1 MEQKSESLNIFKKN
15 ILKFI
20 RPSQNRV
27 YNFHNPKGIK
37 LLTRLRV
44 SLMHF
49 CEHKFKHSFQDTLN
63 PICNFGEY
71 IETSSHYLLQF
82 PDYLQERMTLL
93 SKVYSFPKQYCS
105 QYFRSE

>member
-1 MEQKSESLNIFKKN
+1 MEQKSESLNIFKKT

-44 SLMHF
+44 SLMHL

-93 SKVYSFPKQYCS
+93 STVYSFPIQYCS